1 MKKIIILTDADKD
14 SKSSAIFLLN
24 VLTKRLSK
32 KFEINY
38 VKTTTN
44 QKEIYIKKKNR
55 NLIDHNVKFFKFRD
69 KPYIVRLI
77 AEILLPFWLLSIF
90 ILNNRR
96 NKNELIIYYSPSIF
110 LSIFVYFYKII
121 YKSRSFLIL
130 RDHFPE
136 WAINLN
142 LIKNKFIISILKKI
156 EDFQFRQSD
165 IIGIQSKNNFKFI
178 DSKYKK
184 KTIVFRNWIEVKK
197 NKKVKKKNKKE
208 IKILYAGNVGP
219 AQDINFIEFIIKKK
233 NLPFIPKLYFYG
245 RGRFYDRLKKL
256 KLTKKLKNIIIQ
268 NEISETLL
276 LKKIHRYDAGL
287 LILNAN
293 HKTTNIPG
301 KFLTYIKYNLPIFAY
316 LNKNNELIELIN
328 RNKIGFAI
336 STYNK
341 TNIEKSFIHF
351 LKNLNNYK
359 KQNFLKVK
367 KEFNVNNN
375 LHIINNFIFNNLK
388 DNKM

>member
-38 VKTTTN
+38 VKTATN
-44 QKEIYIKKKNR
+44 QKEIYIKKKNK

-96 NKNELIIYYSPSIF
+96 NKNELIIFYSPSIF

-197 NKKVKKKNKKE
+197 NKGVKKKNKK
-208 IKILYAGNVGP
+208 
-219 AQDINFIEFIIKKK
+219 K
-233 NLPFIPKLYFYG
+233 N
-245 RGRFYDRLKKL
+245 
-256 KLTKKLKNIIIQ
+256 
-268 NEISETLL
+268 
-276 LKKIHRYDAGL
+276 
-287 LILNAN
+287 
-293 HKTTNIPG
+293 
-301 KFLTYIKYNLPIFAY
+301 
-316 LNKNNELIELIN
+316 
-328 RNKIGFAI
+328 
-336 STYNK
+336 
-341 TNIEKSFIHF
+341 
-351 LKNLNNYK
+351 
-359 KQNFLKVK
+359 
-367 KEFNVNNN
+367 
-375 LHIINNFIFNNLK
+375 
-388 DNKM
+388 